1 MSSEPLELLKV
12 DYRELYKTG
21 KTLGQGAARDR
32 GCVGGCRGGVQ
43 RGGVP
48 ARTTRAVGARA
59 RAHHAG
65 TKGGGAPLRRAVGGA
80 GGAGRLGVGA
90 TRGQTAPRPDTGVL
104 PLPVPA
110 PRRAARPPLL
120 GRLRQTLNPRPLLSG
135 AFGKVK
141 LATRKADG
149 TDVAVKLVNT
159 NEWSERE
166 RRQFENE
173 ICTLYELQVG

>member
-21 KTLGQGAARDR
+21 KTLGQ
-32 GCVGGCRGGVQ
+32 
-43 RGGVP
+43 
-48 ARTTRAVGARA
+48 
-59 RAHHAG
+59 
-65 TKGGGAPLRRAVGGA
+65 
-80 GGAGRLGVGA
+80 
-90 TRGQTAPRPDTGVL
+90 
-104 PLPVPA
+104 
-110 PRRAARPPLL
+110 
-120 GRLRQTLNPRPLLSG
+120 G